1 MLKTIDGFS
10 FVRLLEN
17 GVTNLVKNKK
27 ALNDLNVFPV
37 PDGDTGTN
45 MVMTLRY
52 AYDSIGE
59 PTESASEVALR
70 FATAAVFGA
79 RGNSGVITS
88 QFFKGLA
95 QGFKNQATVDMK
107 GFAKALESG
116 YEYAYRSVVKPVEG
130 TMLTVLRDGAKAVK
144 KARFESIDEL
154 IRVYLTEAKASLQR
168 TPDLLPIL
176 KKAGVVDSGGS
187 GIVCFFE
194 GALAYLNGEELVA
207 EEEIAVSERVDLT
220 KFNKDTKFSYGYCIE
235 GLLQLLTDDFDQ
247 DDLKDELSTLGNSIV
262 MTLEGDKLK
271 LHIHSKRLG
280 EVIEECQQYGEFL
293 TIKVENMTVQNMNK
307 AQPVKAEKQA
317 EKARKFLYAEEKTE
331 FDFAVVAAVPNAYLQ
346 NKFFEMGADVVI
358 MSDVAPSAQDFLD
371 AFEYAKAKEILV
383 FPNSSNSILTSM
395 HAGSLYKNGRVTVLN
410 SRSVEECY
418 VSLGLIE
425 FEDGAHKAVDVV
437 NEAISNLCQVFIY
450 HSLKDIQYGKRQV
463 KSNEFF
469 SLYDKNILETG
480 DSVEAVALK
489 TIERVVKQKESNVL
503 TIFYGSE
510 MAEQFMETLA
520 QTIGEQY
527 PLLEISLVPTK
538 ETACDIVLA
547 FE

>member
-10 FVRLLEN
+10 FVRLIEN

-52 AYDSIGE
+52 AYDSLGE

-95 QGFKNQATVDMK
+95 QGFKNQATVDTK

-144 KARFESIDEL
+144 KARFESVDEL
-154 IRVYLTEAKASLQR
+154 IKAYLTEAKASLQR
-168 TPDLLPIL
+168 TPELLPIL

-235 GLLQLLTDDFDQ
+235 GLLQLVVDDFDQ
-247 DDLKDELSTLGNSIV
+247 DDLKDELSDLGNSIV

-307 AQPVKAEKQA
+307 KPAKSEKKE
-317 EKARKFLYAEEKTE
+317 EKERKFLYAEEKTE

-371 AFEYAKAKEILV
+371 AFEYARAKEILV

-425 FEDGAHKAVDVV
+425 FEEGAHKAVDTV
-437 NEAISNLCQVFIY
+437 NEVISNLCQVFIY
-450 HSLKDIQYGKRQV
+450 HSFKDIQYGKRQV

-480 DSVEAVALK
+480 DSVKEVALK
-489 TIERVVKQKESNVL
+489 TIEQVVQQKERNIL
-503 TIFYGSE
+503 TLFYGSE
-510 MAEQFMETLA
+510 MSEEFMETLA
-520 QTIGEQY
+520 QTIGERY

-538 ETACDIVLA
+538 ETTCDIVLA